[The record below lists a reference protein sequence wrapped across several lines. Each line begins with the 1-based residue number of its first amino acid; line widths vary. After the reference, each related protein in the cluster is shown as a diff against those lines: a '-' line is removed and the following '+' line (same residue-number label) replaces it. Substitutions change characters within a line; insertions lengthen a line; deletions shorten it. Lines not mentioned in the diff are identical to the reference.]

1 MLIQQYLDYLQE
13 GYVFSNKTVSID
25 LDKFIS
31 GEKKKL
37 IIAGLSGSGKSTL
50 CGYLAKKYKA
60 ECFET
65 DRCGNKIVH
74 KGKRFGGV
82 NPPIKKLKELFYE
95 GWIEC
100 IKPQLKTNKKQVV
113 EGGMVW
119 QGYLFFPEIRK
130 AIQDYPIIILG
141 HSALKSSFGVMQ
153 RLTAKHDLTYSIKK
167 IPLVYERNF
176 SLLSKMLDA
185 FRDKRISTGGKVEEF
200 KVPKL

>member
-65 DRCGNKIVH
+65 DRCGSKIVH
-74 KGKRFGGV
+74 KDKHFGAQ
-82 NPPIKKLKELFYE
+82 NPPIKMLKEVFYE
-95 GWIEC
+95 GWVKC
-100 IKPQLKTNKKQVV
+100 IKPQLKTNKRQVV

-119 QGYLFFPEIRK
+119 QGYLFFPEVRKEIR
-130 AIQDYPIIILG
+130 DYPIIILG

-153 RLTAKHDLTYSIKK
+153 RLTKKHNLSYSIKK
-167 IPLVYERNF
+167 IPIVYARNF
-176 SLLSKMLDA
+176 SLLSKMLDT
-185 FRDKRISTGGKVEEF
+185 FRDKRISTGGDIQKF
-200 KVPKL
+200 KLPKL